1 MKNRPLSRLY
11 LITFLTVTSSF
22 LEVKNALA
30 GSLPEN
36 RGKFLLVE
44 VPDGKRNPDLVVV
57 EKENGI
63 KSLIKV
69 NTKENVEKK
78 VEEGTILCSED
89 QEQAECP
96 KGYYCSKLDK
106 AKNGTCWFNPTGEVA
121 TPLLPK
127 SCYQKS
133 CNTHDDCKLYNEQEN
148 PLGCEW
154 RLCLRKRCHPLL
166 Y

>member
-44 VPDGKRNPDLVVV
+44 VPDGKRNPDSVVV

-78 VEEGTILCSED
+78 VEEG
-89 QEQAECP
+89 
-96 KGYYCSKLDK
+96 
-106 AKNGTCWFNPTGEVA
+106 VA

-133 CNTHDDCKLYNEQEN
+133 CDTHDDCKLYNEQEN

-166 Y
+166 D